1 MCRPAEVAITLAPLG
16 IVLTLISSW
25 MGRLSDR
32 FGPGPLITIGSA
44 IVALSFAGMALA
56 APSHSIWL
64 AMVPLT
70 TLLGIGMSFVVS
82 PLSTAV
88 MTSLPDS
95 ETGIASGVNNAVARV
110 AGLLAVAIGGGLAG
124 VVFERALGGAA
135 ELPIFFGLSPETSL
149 DAATEAVRVAASDAA
164 FSAVA
169 WLMAVLS
176 AVSAVIAWLTLQR
189 GPAKAAT

>member
-1 MCRPAEVAITLAPLG
+1 
-16 IVLTLISSW
+16 

-32 FGPGPLITIGSA
+32 FGPGPADHIGSG
-44 IVALSFAGMALA
+44 IVALSFAGMATGGA
-56 APSHSIWL
+56 AHSIWF

-88 MTSLPDS
+88 MTSLADS

-135 ELPIFFGLSPETSL
+135 ELPIFFGLAPETAL
-149 DAATEAVRVAASDAA
+149 DCGDRSDAGGGFGCGVLGRGVADGGAVCGVGRDRLVHAAARAGEVAA
-164 FSAVA
+164 
-169 WLMAVLS
+169 
-176 AVSAVIAWLTLQR
+176 
-189 GPAKAAT
+189 